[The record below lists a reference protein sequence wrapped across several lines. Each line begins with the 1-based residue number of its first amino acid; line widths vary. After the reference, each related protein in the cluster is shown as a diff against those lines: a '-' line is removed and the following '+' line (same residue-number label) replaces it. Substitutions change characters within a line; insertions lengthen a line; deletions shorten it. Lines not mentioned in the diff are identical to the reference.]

1 MLQRGTL
8 INGTRSKLCSN
19 DRNVQVKI
27 CFWFGGRG
35 RRKRLGLNDRICPR
49 RPYSNSMRSTEEG
62 SVDDVIR
69 QRGAKCHVPGP
80 SGKGMPVLVFLKYN

>member
-1 MLQRGTL
+1 M
-8 INGTRSKLCSN
+8 RSKLYSN

-35 RRKRLGLNDRICPR
+35 RKKRLGSNERICPR
-49 RPYSNSMRSTEEG
+49 RPYSNSMRNTEEG

-69 QRGAKCHVPGP
+69 RRGAKGHAPVRK
-80 SGKGMPVLVFLKYN
+80 SKGVRFLNFLKYD